1 MQKLGVESP
10 RVAVAGLNPH
20 AGENGL
26 FGTEDAEQ
34 IAPAVAAA
42 VEEGIDATGPHPP
55 DTVMM
60 RARTG
65 AFDIVVVQ
73 YHDQG
78 HIPIKLMGFDT
89 GVNVTVGLPFF
100 RTSVD
105 HGTAFDIAGTGEADP
120 ASLRAALD
128 LARSLAEER
137 GREELEVEFPKVVK
151 VRQKFPRPRVE
162 SVEAAL
168 REQLGREE
176 IASAIRPGMSVA
188 LTAGSRGIAEI
199 DGILRSLV
207 AILKEM
213 GAEPFIVPSMGS
225 HGGATAEGQVEI
237 LESLGVTEEFC
248 GAPIRSSME
257 VVELGE
263 TERGVPVYMDRIASE
278 ADGVVLVNRIKA
290 HTDFRSNI
298 ESGLMKM
305 ASIGLGKH
313 EQALA
318 LHGYGVEGIRDFM
331 VEVGDE
337 VLESGHILFGVATVE
352 NAYDEPAI
360 IEAIP
365 AAEIHER
372 EAELLA
378 EYMRMMPGLP
388 VSDIDVLYVD
398 SLGKNYS
405 GTGMDTNVIGRF
417 RILGVEEPETPA
429 VKYVIVGD
437 ISEESHGNALGVG
450 LADLTTR
457 RLADQ
462 IEHKAMNANV
472 VTSTFIERAK
482 VPMVLASDEE
492 ALQTAVRCNWGVPP
506 EETRF
511 VRIPNTLHLEYLYV
525 SENLVDEVLG
535 TPKPRWSATLK
546 ICASTPKDF
555 EGFRQTRLT

>member
-1 MQKLGVESP
+1 M
-10 RVAVAGLNPH
+10 
-20 AGENGL
+20 
-26 FGTEDAEQ
+26 
-34 IAPAVAAA
+34 
-42 VEEGIDATGPHPP
+42 
-55 DTVMM
+55 
-60 RARTG
+60 
-65 AFDIVVVQ
+65 
-73 YHDQG
+73 
-78 HIPIKLMGFDT
+78 
-89 GVNVTVGLPFF
+89 
-100 RTSVD
+100 
-105 HGTAFDIAGTGEADP
+105 
-120 ASLRAALD
+120 
-128 LARSLAEER
+128 
-137 GREELEVEFPKVVK
+137 EFPKVVK
-151 VRQKFPRPRVE
+151 IRQKFPRPRVE
-162 SVEAAL
+162 NVEEAL
-168 REQLGREE
+168 REQLGRGE
-176 IASAIRPGMSVA
+176 ITSTIEPGMSLA

-199 DGILRSLV
+199 DGILRCLV
-207 AILKEM
+207 EILKELDT
-213 GAEPFIVPSMGS
+213 EPFIVPAMGS

-257 VVELGE
+257 VVEIGE
-263 TERGVPVYMDRIASE
+263 TGRGVPVYMDRFASE

-331 VEVGDE
+331 VEVADE
-337 VLESGHILFGVATVE
+337 VLGSGHILFGVATVE

-365 AAEIHER
+365 AKEIHGR

-378 EYMRMMPGLP
+378 EYMDMMPALP
-388 VSDIDVLYVD
+388 ISEIDVLYVD

-417 RILGVEEPETPA
+417 RILGVVEPETPA
-429 VKYVIVGD
+429 VKYVVVGD
-437 ISEESHGNALGVG
+437 VSDESHGNALGVG

-457 RLADQ
+457 RLADR

-472 VTSTFIERAK
+472 ITSTFVERAK
-482 VPMVLASDEE
+482 VPMILASDEE
-492 ALQTAVRCNWGVPP
+492 ALRTAIRCNWGVPP

-525 SENLVDEVLG
+525 SENMVDEALANAETEVVGDPEELRFDPEG
-535 TPKPRWSATLK
+535 Y
-546 ICASTPKDF
+546 F
-555 EGFRQTRLT
+555 EGF

>member
-1 MQKLGVESP
+1 M
-10 RVAVAGLNPH
+10 
-20 AGENGL
+20 
-26 FGTEDAEQ
+26 
-34 IAPAVAAA
+34 
-42 VEEGIDATGPHPP
+42 
-55 DTVMM
+55 
-60 RARTG
+60 
-65 AFDIVVVQ
+65 
-73 YHDQG
+73 
-78 HIPIKLMGFDT
+78 
-89 GVNVTVGLPFF
+89 
-100 RTSVD
+100 
-105 HGTAFDIAGTGEADP
+105 
-120 ASLRAALD
+120 
-128 LARSLAEER
+128 
-137 GREELEVEFPKVVK
+137 EFPKVVK
-151 VRQKFPRPRVE
+151 IRQKFPRPRVE

-168 REQLGREE
+168 REQLGRKE

-188 LTAGSRGIAEI
+188 LTAGSRGIAQI
-199 DGILRSLV
+199 DGILRQVV
-207 AILKEM
+207 AILKEI

-278 ADGVVLVNRIKA
+278 ADGVVLAGRIKA
-290 HTDFRSNI
+290 HTDFRSTI

-318 LHGYGVEGIRDFM
+318 LHGCGVEGIRDHM
-331 VEVGDE
+331 VEVADE
-337 VLESGHILFGVATVE
+337 VLASGHILFGMATVE

-365 AAEIHER
+365 TAEIHER

-378 EYMRMMPGLP
+378 RYKQMMPGLP
-388 VSDIDVLYVD
+388 VLDIDVLYVD

-417 RILGVEEPETPA
+417 RILGVEEPEEPA
-429 VKYVIVGD
+429 VKYVIAGD

-457 RLADQ
+457 RLADK
-462 IEHKAMNANV
+462 IEREAMNANV

-482 VPMVLASDEE
+482 VPMVLANDEE
-492 ALQTAVRCNWGVPP
+492 ALRTAIRCNWGVPP
-506 EETRF
+506 EQTRF
-511 VRIPNTLHLEYLYV
+511 VRIPNTLRLEYLYV
-525 SENLVDEVLG
+525 SENLLDEVLENAEVEVVG
-535 TPKPRWSATLK
+535 DPEELRFDSEGYL
-546 ICASTPKDF
+546 
-555 EGFRQTRLT
+555 EGF